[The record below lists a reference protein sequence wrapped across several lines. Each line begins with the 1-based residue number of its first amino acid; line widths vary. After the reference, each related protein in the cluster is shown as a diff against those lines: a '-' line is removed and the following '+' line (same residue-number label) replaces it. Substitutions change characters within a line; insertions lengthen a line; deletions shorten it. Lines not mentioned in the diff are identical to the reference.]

1 MKTLAY
7 RKFKKKKVVFDPES
21 IPAHECPRDAYEID
35 NLT

>member
-7 RKFKKKKVVFDPES
+7 RKLKKNVVFDPES
-21 IPAHECPRDAYEID
+21 IPAHECPRDAYEFD